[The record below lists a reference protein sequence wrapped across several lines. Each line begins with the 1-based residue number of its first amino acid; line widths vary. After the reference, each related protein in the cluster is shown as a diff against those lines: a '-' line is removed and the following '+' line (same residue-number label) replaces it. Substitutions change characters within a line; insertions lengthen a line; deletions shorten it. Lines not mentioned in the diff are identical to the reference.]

1 MEVVEQL
8 DYLVTN
14 AEVMELL
21 KGIDAEATS
30 AGFMRPPIARETSKQ
45 VTKLRGAAKWRACS
59 GVRQMCMHKCPL
71 TLRPPRCC
79 SI

>member
-21 KGIDAEATS
+21 RNIDAEAKS
-30 AGFMRPPIARETSKQ
+30 AGFMRPRIARETSKQ
-45 VTKLRGAAKWRACS
+45 VVLFPVLSHNVMSAHYT
-59 GVRQMCMHKCPL
+59 
-71 TLRPPRCC
+71 
-79 SI
+79 